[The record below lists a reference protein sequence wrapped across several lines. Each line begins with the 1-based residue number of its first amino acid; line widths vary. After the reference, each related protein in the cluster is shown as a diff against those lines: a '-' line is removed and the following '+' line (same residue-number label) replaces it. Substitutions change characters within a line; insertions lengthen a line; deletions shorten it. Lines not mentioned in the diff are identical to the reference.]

1 MPNGALRGR
10 PSLPGLIPASRPG
23 LVRIGTGTGRPNAQD
38 VDRERETGRHALPT
52 SPSPRRHPARR
63 AGRSRLRGPCPS
75 WHEAGPAGPRAGLAD
90 GVWMRLIRRLAFL
103 CALLFLAGAGLALGS
118 SLLTRPCAELAGSG
132 ERHGQAL
139 VLSAGASVADGLD
152 GQSRRRVLEGVRL
165 WKAGTVWRLVMTGD
179 AVGGRAS
186 AARMMADLAASRG
199 VPREDI
205 TVEPDSQST
214 LQNALFSR
222 PILADGGGV
231 VLVSSGYHLW

>member
-1 MPNGALRGR
+1 
-10 PSLPGLIPASRPG
+10 
-23 LVRIGTGTGRPNAQD
+23 
-38 VDRERETGRHALPT
+38 
-52 SPSPRRHPARR
+52 
-63 AGRSRLRGPCPS
+63 
-75 WHEAGPAGPRAGLAD
+75 
-90 GVWMRLIRRLAFL
+90 MRLIRRLAFL

-231 VLVSSGYHLW
+231 VLVSSGYHLWRGRASLAWAGVPVAATCRATRFGDMPRHWQVVNLGLESVKWWGNAGRAAIWSAAGALGYGLPETFLE